1 MIREGEMSTSIQSR
15 IHGFV
20 KRAQRSGAVIGLAA
34 TLSVACAAG
43 VAAEPRK
50 VTIGYSPILDSL
62 TAFIAKDKGLFA
74 KHGID
79 ATLTLVTLN
88 SNIPAGIM
96 SKSLDLGSVS
106 TTVFVQAVDGGLDLQ
121 VVQGATMLPNK
132 NALMAYVTRSDV
144 PFDGVKSLEGKKI
157 SMPGLGASVDILFQ
171 KWMADQGGDPKKVN
185 YIELASS
192 QATDALRG
200 KVVDG
205 SVVVEPFLTR
215 VVQSGSGKIVHRLTD
230 GLPGPTLAISYIAE
244 RGWAQKNK
252 ETLADVRA
260 ALREAM
266 DWAQANPKEA
276 RALLTTYLKLP
287 TEVVDALPLPLMQ
300 EKVTPA
306 DLSFWIDA
314 MKAQGRLTTT
324 PDPVKLIAP

>member
-1 MIREGEMSTSIQSR
+1 MMQTFQSQFR
-15 IHGFV
+15 GVWNKTARRGILAGLV
-20 KRAQRSGAVIGLAA
+20 ATLGLACIDGA
-34 TLSVACAAG
+34 
-43 VAAEPRK
+43 AAEPRK

-62 TAFIAKDKGLFA
+62 TAFVAKDKGLFA
-74 KHGID
+74 KHDID

-144 PFDGVKSLEGKKI
+144 PFDGVKSIEGKKI

-192 QATDALRG
+192 QAMDALRG
-200 KVVDG
+200 KVVEG

-215 VVQSGSGKIVHRLTD
+215 VAQSGSGQIVYRLTD

-244 RGWAQKNK
+244 RGWAEKNK
-252 ETLADVRA
+252 ETLAGVRA

-266 DWAQANPKEA
+266 EWTQANPQEA

-287 TEVVDALPLPLMQ
+287 KEVVDALPLPLMQ

-306 DLSFWIDA
+306 DLSFWIDT
-314 MKAQGRLTTT
+314 MKKQGRLVTT
-324 PDPVKLIAP
+324 PDPAKLIAP